1 MDTLNIS
8 HPDPLAPPAH
18 ASITRKSVEYL
29 YATTVL
35 DLRIAHTDAAAS
47 NPSLRWCLL
56 EYRVDDND
64 VHRELSRYFSLSAPK
79 AIVGARRALADA
91 KAVHLTGVGALEI
104 DLDDAEQRWTNACR
118 QKLQALRVKLTELR
132 ARTAPDAC
140 ELPWQRVE
148 TGAIDAASGVASAIE
163 TQVLAPHYFI
173 YLIAGDIAAIGS
185 AHAATQSVTSGAFE
199 RTIETTAAS
208 TSHSQLRARNYIG
221 SWLLEENVEVGVCA
235 VARYGW
241 PLPAFQRW
249 IQGHVAMR
257 RKPQRDECT
266 GVPTDC
272 VLAAGG
278 GRCLLMDLPTF
289 AERNLPQGK

>member
-79 AIVGARRALADA
+79 AIVEARRALANA
-91 KAVHLTGVGALEI
+91 KAVHLTDVGTLEL
-104 DLDDAEQRWTNACR
+104 DLDDAEERWTNACR
-118 QKLQALRVKLTELR
+118 QKLQALRVKLTEKR
-132 ARTAPDAC
+132 ERTGPDARK
-140 ELPWQRVE
+140 LPWQRVE
-148 TGAIDAASGVASAIE
+148 TEAIDAASGVASAIA

-173 YLIAGDIAAIGS
+173 YLLEGDIAAIGS
-185 AHAATQSVTSGAFE
+185 EHATTQSATSSAFE
-199 RTIETTAAS
+199 STIETTTAS
-208 TSHSQLRARNYIG
+208 RSHSQLRAQLHR
-221 SWLLEENVEVGVCA
+221 
-235 VARYGW
+235 
-241 PLPAFQRW
+241 
-249 IQGHVAMR
+249 
-257 RKPQRDECT
+257 
-266 GVPTDC
+266 
-272 VLAAGG
+272 
-278 GRCLLMDLPTF
+278 
-289 AERNLPQGK
+289 